1 MLSVNRSFLVD
12 GWPDHAIMA
21 LQTGRTVMV
30 KLKDVR
36 VGSIVMV
43 RGNFGTGFAV
53 RAVVAGVEADIK
65 NGRPGIDYTAVGA
78 KTSNWAYL
86 DQVDRVITR

>member
-1 MLSVNRSFLVD
+1 
-12 GWPDHAIMA
+12 MA

-43 RGNFGTGFAV
+43 RGNFGTGAAV
-53 RAVVAGVEADIK
+53 RAVVAGVELTS
-65 NGRPGIDYTAVGA
+65 RTAVLALTTLLWVPRPATGHI
-78 KTSNWAYL
+78 L
-86 DQVDRVITR
+86 IR